1 MKRDYICNNPEKCK
15 GYKFELD
22 ENSPYECPKCGLS
35 VFMKKINGCVEGAS
49 PSSSN
54 DNTVKDPP
62 PSKPGNQN
70 EENQTTNKSFIK
82 WIKEHKLLTILV
94 CLAVIILIIVLICIN
109 QCNDSKPPEK
119 KGIVTVDSTKNDS
132 ITVKVFI
139 KDQNIVFDIPEG
151 YKIYFDDD
159 NSEGSLKGNVYDIGK
174 MNDGDLCTF
183 SLKLKD
189 ENECSNV
196 KWETLETYPM
206 LEIINNK
213 LVCNKENPKFP
224 PEIICKS
231 TEENEKFKITVTVAK
246 GSADTFCLEK
256 EGEIGNVIEQSSG
269 VFENLEPGIY
279 KVYAKNGIVKCQ
291 SQEMSLT
298 PKKDVQSKLT
308 KENIQVVLDKVSNG
322 QMKLS
327 EASGFLCVDLQN
339 IKLSPKVRNQS
350 NLNMLLNDISGEG
363 INLKCESVDPN
374 GENKYIAKIVAK

>member
-1 MKRDYICNNPEKCK
+1 MVRYRCNIPKCN
-15 GYKFELD
+15 GYEFDLEPNAPLK
-22 ENSPYECPKCGLS
+22 CPKCSRSNISRCDEHIDSDSEEKEKEPGEN
-35 VFMKKINGCVEGAS
+35 KIN
-49 PSSSN
+49 
-54 DNTVKDPP
+54 
-62 PSKPGNQN
+62 
-70 EENQTTNKSFIK
+70 K
-82 WIKEHKLLTILV
+82 WIKEHKKLFIILGF
-94 CLAVIILIIVLICIN
+94 LAVIILIIVLICIN
-109 QCNDSKPPEK
+109 QCNDSKSPENND
-119 KGIVTVDSTKNDS
+119 IVTVDSTKNDS

-151 YKIYFDDD
+151 YKIYYEDD
-159 NSEGSLKGNVYDIGK
+159 NSEGFLKGNVYGIGK
-174 MNDGDLCTF
+174 MNDGDRCTF
-183 SLKLKD
+183 SLKD
-189 ENECSNV
+189 ENENECSNV
-196 KWETLETYPM
+196 KWETQETYPM